1 MDNRSANLITT
12 WQTSLLA
19 ASKLNYDCKKE
30 VFKRILEE
38 LYEYQNYF
46 ERNICD
52 ISILGAFVRNMRGF
66 QLQYNITFAGDEIG
80 EAAAKTLEYLSKIE
94 I

>member
-1 MDNRSANLITT
+1 MDNRSVNLVTR
-12 WQTSLLA
+12 WQTGLLA

-38 LYEYQNYF
+38 LSEYQNYF

-66 QLQYNITFAGDEIG
+66 QLQYNIVVAGDEIS
-80 EAAAKTLEYLSKIE
+80 EAAVKALEYLSKIE